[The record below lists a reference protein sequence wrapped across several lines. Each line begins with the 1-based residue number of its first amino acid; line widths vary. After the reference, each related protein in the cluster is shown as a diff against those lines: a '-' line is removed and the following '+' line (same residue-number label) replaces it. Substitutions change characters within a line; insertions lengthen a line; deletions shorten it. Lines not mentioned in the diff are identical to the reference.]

1 MWGDE
6 KQKENNNQFRRTEK
20 VYANYL
26 QRGVMNEPIYS
37 MEF

>member
-6 KQKENNNQFRRTEK
+6 KQKENNNQFGRRK
-20 VYANYL
+20 FKPNYL
-26 QRGVMNEPIYS
+26 QRGVIDEPIYS